1 MGYKMITNIIAHLL
15 LNEAIGAYSRKNA
28 QKQMLEITKEVERYY
43 MTFFGEIFLIDERNW
58 ILDNKIR
65 PIISKMSGK
74 ELADIIKL
82 RDKNNKLVKRGKPVR
97 DILVDKAT
105 VERYHLEYHNFKRE
119 EARRRYEAAEKK
131 RRDAENE
138 KRYKDYVSEFGESEA
153 EIAKK
158 FFE

>member
-82 RDKNNKLVKRGKPVR
+82 RDKNNKKVKQGKPDR
-97 DILVDKAT
+97 EILVTKDT
-105 VERYHLEYHNFKRE
+105 EEREQE
-119 EARRRYEAAEKK
+119 EK
-131 RRDAENE
+131 
-138 KRYKDYVSEFGESEA
+138 
-153 EIAKK
+153 
-158 FFE
+158 